1 MKTYHPKGRPGRKP
15 GPKKTMYIMKICGEK
30 YEQYT
35 KGNELLTIQEALNE
49 VNIRII
55 SLLTSDIKSENLI
68 GVSRENMEESLK
80 ALNITPCILIRRS
93 RALWDL
99 LMKSEQEVKDLGG
112 SVLTSKTLRL
122 QIEYMGTR
130 RTNVTVHGVPIDI
143 TEDRLGA
150 FFPNMAKSKK

>member
-1 MKTYHPKGRPGRKP
+1 
-15 GPKKTMYIMKICGEK
+15 
-30 YEQYT
+30 
-35 KGNELLTIQEALNE
+35 
-49 VNIRII
+49 
-55 SLLTSDIKSENLI
+55 
-68 GVSRENMEESLK
+68 MEESLK
-80 ALNITPCILIRRS
+80 ALNITPCILARRS